1 MKVTLL
7 LQVGVGEAKLDRVG
21 VRVGDML
28 SPPQR
33 PSNCFGSEAHLELG
47 GARGVGQSGGRLLN
61 KDTLDNAVT
70 PRTINKARRNHSNCT
85 GTIPDAAIR
94 RSKKRLTSS
103 TTLGFN
109 CHVAGGEGADCS

>member
-1 MKVTLL
+1 MPRGGGGGAGRGMKVTLL

-61 KDTLDNAVT
+61 KV
-70 PRTINKARRNHSNCT
+70 S
-85 GTIPDAAIR
+85 
-94 RSKKRLTSS
+94 
-103 TTLGFN
+103 
-109 CHVAGGEGADCS
+109 CSGK